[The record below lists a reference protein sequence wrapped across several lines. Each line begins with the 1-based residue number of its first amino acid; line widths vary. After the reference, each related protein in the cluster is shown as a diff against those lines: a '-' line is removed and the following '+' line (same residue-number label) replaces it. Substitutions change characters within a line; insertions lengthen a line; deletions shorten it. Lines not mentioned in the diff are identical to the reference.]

1 MTQTNG
7 KLYHAHGLEELI
19 LLKWPYYQRQCTDSM
34 QFLLKCFTELE
45 QKFFKFVWK
54 HNRAWIAKTISR
66 KQNKAGDI
74 MLLDFILYYKTT
86 VIKNSMELAKKH
98 LDQWN
103 RIEHPEI
110 NSYSH
115 DRGGKNKQ

>member
-1 MTQTNG
+1 METQQSLNSQNNLKKTEQSWR
-7 KLYHAHGLEELI
+7 YHATWFHTI
-19 LLKWPYYQRQCTDSM
+19 LQTS
-34 QFLLKCFTELE
+34 
-45 QKFFKFVWK
+45 
-54 HNRAWIAKTISR
+54 
-66 KQNKAGDI
+66 
-74 MLLDFILYYKTT
+74 

>member
-1 MTQTNG
+1 METQQSLNSQNNLKKTEQSWR
-7 KLYHAHGLEELI
+7 YHATWFPTI
-19 LLKWPYYQRQCTDSM
+19 LHSYSN
-34 QFLLKCFTELE
+34 
-45 QKFFKFVWK
+45 QKQYGTGK
-54 HNRAWIAKTISR
+54 
-66 KQNKAGDI
+66 
-74 MLLDFILYYKTT
+74 
-86 VIKNSMELAKKH
+86 KKH